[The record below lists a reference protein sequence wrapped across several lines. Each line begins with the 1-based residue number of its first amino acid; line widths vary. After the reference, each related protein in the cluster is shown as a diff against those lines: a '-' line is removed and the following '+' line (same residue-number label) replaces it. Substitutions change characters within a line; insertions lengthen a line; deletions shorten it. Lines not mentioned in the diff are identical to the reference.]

1 MVTDIC
7 LALPRLSR
15 LSLAFCSLVTDAGLR
30 GVAAGCGPRLTEVVL
45 DEVTRVTDAGLAALA
60 DACLNLQAGFVL
72 CSIVELNK

>member
-1 MVTDIC
+1 MDDSLLAEVC

-45 DEVTRVTDAGLAALA
+45 DEVTRVTDGGVAALA
-60 DACLNLQAGFVL
+60 DACLNLQVGLIF
-72 CSIVELNK
+72 